1 MNEYKEF
8 LKHLGI
14 NPMLMVADMRSRL
27 PASEKPMSVKENKE
41 AEEER
46 PKEILQT
53 ETCHLNVGRDCQEV

>member
-27 PASEKPMSVKENKE
+27 PDSEKPMFYF
-41 AEEER
+41 
-46 PKEILQT
+46 I
-53 ETCHLNVGRDCQEV
+53 GR